1 MNTTF
6 KTMDPSK
13 KYRPYPQIDLP
24 NRRWPNNVLTKA
36 PIWLSTD
43 LRDGNQSLI
52 DPMDIDKKLKMF
64 DLLVQIGYKEIE
76 VGFPSASQIEF
87 DFVRKLIEEKR
98 IPDDVTIQA
107 LTQARTDLINRT
119 VESLVGAKNAIVHVY
134 NATSPLFR
142 EVVYSKT
149 KAETVDIA
157 VKGIQDIKAA
167 LAALPA
173 DVSAQTKWRLEYSP
187 ETFSMTEL
195 EFSKEI
201 CEAVMSEWGAT
212 PNNKVIL
219 NLPTTIEVATPNVFA
234 DQVEWMHTHLANR
247 ESAIISVHPHNDRG
261 TGTACSELAIL
272 AGADR
277 VEGCLFG
284 NGERTGNVCLVNLAI
299 NLWSQ
304 GIDPEVDY
312 SNINEVIRIAE
323 ECTQLPVGAR
333 HPWAG
338 ELVFTAF
345 SGSHQDAIKKGLTR
359 QKDREAAANGDT
371 IMWEVPYLP
380 IDPADLG
387 RSYEA
392 VIRANAQSGKGGMAY
407 LLERDYD
414 LTLPRLLQ
422 VEVARAVQL
431 LADDTGRELSSEQIH
446 DVFVEEF
453 IERKTPVEYIDHTIS
468 HHTGVETL
476 RAQIKVNG
484 QDRVIEGRGNGPL
497 SAFVQ
502 ALNASLGT
510 KFSVGHYSEHDIHS
524 DQAGENAQAACYVQV
539 AHADFSPAYGVGI
552 HENIVTASL
561 IAVVSGINRSGVVA
575 IESH

>member
-1 MNTTF
+1 MKTIF
-6 KTMDPSK
+6 KTMNPAD
-13 KYRPYPQIDLP
+13 KYKPYPQIDLP
-24 NRRWPNNVLTKA
+24 NRQWPNNILTKP

-52 DPMDIDKKLKMF
+52 DPMDIDQKIKMF
-64 DLLVQIGYKEIE
+64 ELLIKIGYKEIE
-76 VGFPSASQIEF
+76 IGFPSASQIEF
-87 DFVRKLIEEKR
+87 DFVRKLIDENR

-142 EVVYSKT
+142 EVVYNKT
-149 KAETVDIA
+149 QDETVEIA
-157 VKGIQDIKAA
+157 VNGIK
-167 LAALPA
+167 
-173 DVSAQTKWRLEYSP
+173 DVKNAIANHPNCGTQWRLEYSP

-195 EFSKEI
+195 NFAKEI
-201 CEAVMSEWGAT
+201 CEAVMDEWEAT
-212 PNNKVIL
+212 ASNKVIL

-234 DQVEWMHTHLANR
+234 DQVEWMHVHLKNR
-247 ESAIISVHPHNDRG
+247 NAAIISVHPHNDRG
-261 TGTACSELAIL
+261 TGTACAELAML

-304 GIDPEVDY
+304 GIHPQVDY

-359 QKDREAAANGDT
+359 QKNRESKEKGKTVA
-371 IMWEVPYLP
+371 WEVPYLP
-380 IDPADLG
+380 IDPVDLG

-392 VIRANAQSGKGGMAY
+392 VIRVNAQSGKGGMAY

-414 LTLPRLLQ
+414 LTLPRLFQ
-422 VEVARAVQL
+422 IEVARAVQVF
-431 LADDTGRELSSEQIH
+431 ADDSGKELSSERIH
-446 DVFVEEF
+446 EIFCDEF
-453 IERKTPVEYIDHTIS
+453 LARKSPICYIDHTIQ
-468 HHTGVETL
+468 HQNGIETL
-476 RAQIKVNG
+476 NATISING
-484 QDRVIEGRGNGPL
+484 VQKTIEGTGNGPL
-497 SAFVQ
+497 SAFVH
-502 ALNASLGT
+502 ALNQELGSQ
-510 KFSVGHYSEHDIHS
+510 FSVAHYSEHDIHS
-524 DQAGENAQAACYVQV
+524 DQAGENAQAACYVQI
-539 AHADFSPAYGVGI
+539 AHADRMPTYGVGI
-552 HENIVTASL
+552 DENIVTASL
-561 IAVVSGINRSGVVA
+561 IAVISAINRCQ
-575 IESH
+575 

>member
-6 KTMDPSK
+6 KTMNPAQ
-13 KYRPYPQIDLP
+13 KYKPYPQIDLP
-24 NRRWPNNVLTKA
+24 NRQWPNRVLTQA

-52 DPMDIDKKLKMF
+52 DPMDIDKKLRMF
-64 DLLVQIGYKEIE
+64 DLLVQLGYKEIE

-87 DFVRKLIEEKR
+87 DFVRRLIDENR
-98 IPDDVTIQA
+98 IPADVTIQA

-119 VESLVGAKNAIVHVY
+119 VESMIGAKNAIVHVY

-142 EVVYSKT
+142 EVVYNKSRE
-149 KAETVDIA
+149 ETVQIA
-157 VKGIQDIKAA
+157 VNGIRDIKAA
-167 LAALPA
+167 LKALPA
-173 DVSAQTKWRLEYSP
+173 DVYAQTNWRLEYSP

-195 EFSKEI
+195 DFAKQI
-201 CEAVMSEWGAT
+201 CEAVMDEWGAT
-212 PNNKVIL
+212 VDNKVIL

-234 DQVEWMHTHLANR
+234 DQVEWMHTNLRNR

-261 TGTACSELAIL
+261 TGTACAELAIL

-284 NGERTGNVCLVNLAI
+284 NGERTGNVCLVNLAV

-304 GIDPEVDY
+304 GIHPQVDY

-359 QKDREAAANGDT
+359 QKERELAAGGAT
-371 IMWEVPYLP
+371 IPWEVPYLP

-392 VIRANAQSGKGGMAY
+392 VIRVNAQSGKGGMAY
-407 LLERDYD
+407 LLERDYG
-414 LTLPRLLQ
+414 LTLPRILQ
-422 VEVARAVQL
+422 VDVARAVQV
-431 LADDTGRELSSEQIH
+431 LADETGKELSSEQIYE
-446 DVFVEEF
+446 VFCSEF
-453 IERKTPVEYIDHTIS
+453 LNRAAPIEYIEHSINHTS
-468 HHTGVETL
+468 GKETL
-476 RAQIKVNG
+476 TAQLNING
-484 QDRVIEGRGNGPL
+484 VPTTIEGSGNGPL
-497 SAFVQ
+497 SAFVH
-502 ALNASLGT
+502 ALNQQLGT
-510 KFSVGHYSEHDIHS
+510 KFSVAHYSEHDIHS
-524 DQAGENAQAACYVQV
+524 DQSGEDAQAACYVQV
-539 AHADFSPAYGVGI
+539 AHIDHAPAYGVGV

-561 IAVVSGINRSGVVA
+561 LAVISAINRSSAVV
-575 IESH
+575 

>member
-24 NRRWPNNVLTKA
+24 NRQWPDNVLVKP

-64 DLLVQIGYKEIE
+64 DLLVQLGYKEIE

-87 DFVRKLIEEKR
+87 DFVRRLIEENR
-98 IPDDVTIQA
+98 IPEDVSIQA

-142 EVVYSKT
+142 EVVYNKS
-149 KAETVDIA
+149 KAETIEIA
-157 VKGIQDIKAA
+157 VNGIKDIKAA

-173 DVSAQTKWRLEYSP
+173 DVRAQTNWRLEYSP

-195 EFSKEI
+195 DFAKEI
-201 CEAVMSEWGAT
+201 CEAVMQEWGAT
-212 PNNKVIL
+212 PENQVIL

-234 DQVEWMHTHLANR
+234 DQVEWMHRHLDNR

-261 TGTACSELAIL
+261 TGTACAELAIL

-284 NGERTGNVCLVNLAI
+284 NGERTGNVCLVNLAV

-304 GIDPEVDY
+304 GIHPGVDY

-359 QKDREAAANGDT
+359 QKDREQSANGET

-392 VIRANAQSGKGGMAY
+392 VIRVNAQSGKGGMAY
-407 LLERDYD
+407 LLERDYG
-414 LTLPRLLQ
+414 LTLPRILQ
-422 VEVARAVQL
+422 VDVARAVQV
-431 LADDTGRELSSEQIH
+431 LADETGKELNSEQIH
-446 DVFVEEF
+446 QVFVDEF
-453 IERKTPVEYIDHTIS
+453 VERATPIQYIDHTIS

-476 RAQIKVNG
+476 RAQIEIKG
-484 QDRVIEGRGNGPL
+484 ESTVIEGTGNGPL
-497 SAFVQ
+497 SAFVH
-502 ALNASLGT
+502 ALNQKLGT
-510 KFSVGHYSEHDIHS
+510 KFSVAHYSEHDIHS
-524 DQAGENAQAACYVQV
+524 DQTGEDAQAACYVQV
-539 AHADFSPAYGVGI
+539 AHADFAPAYGVGI

-561 IAVVSGINRSGVVA
+561 LAVVSAMNRSGVL
-575 IESH
+575 IDR